1 MTRYFIIRNDNLVG
15 TIDAD
20 AGDVVALPLFRS
32 GEAMSLMNEQHA
44 LNLMANLSLTAPQV
58 LAAMGLSDQRAD
70 IVKTVFVSPQIV
82 TLTTVIDGP
91 VYHLVDIG
99 AYSLWQ
105 VDAKAANLIAL
116 HTELWA
122 KAPASTLG
130 MLAVVQSFGTSFF
143 PSAMRTAVGMTV
155 AQALARRDRIATYLE
170 SLGKDATTL
179 RAATNEHTQMSGIVT
194 ALGYT
199 MTQLWGKMVA

>member
-1 MTRYFIIRNDNLVG
+1 MTRYYLIRNDNLVG
-15 TIDAD
+15 NIDAD
-20 AGDVVALPLFRS
+20 AGDVVALPLFHS

-58 LAAMGLSDQRAD
+58 LAAMGLNDRRAD
-70 IVKTVFVSPQIV
+70 LIKTVFVSPQIV
-82 TLTTVIDGP
+82 SLTTVIDGP

-105 VDAKAANLIAL
+105 VDSNQANLIAL
-116 HTELWA
+116 HNELWA
-122 KAPASTLG
+122 MAPTLTLG
-130 MLAVVQSFGTSFF
+130 MLAVVQTFGTSFF
-143 PSAMRTAVGMTV
+143 QSAMRTAVGMTV

-170 SLGKDATTL
+170 SLGKNATAL
-179 RAATNEHTQMSGIVT
+179 RAATNEHTQMAGIVT

-199 MTQLWGKMVA
+199 MTQLWTAMVE

>member
-170 SLGKDATTL
+170 SLGKDATAL
-179 RAATNEHTQMSGIVT
+179 RAATNEHTQMAGIVT

-199 MTQLWGKMVA
+199 MAQLWAAMVA